1 MENHGPTPRPGP
13 RDPDSPAPQDSPAP
27 PDSPSPQDTAAPYET
42 AAYDPAAA
50 LADVGAARRAVA
62 DRLITPWWYHP
73 ALGVIIAAI
82 LLVGALDLANLIRL
96 PVALAGA
103 VGIGLLVAA
112 YQRTTGLWVDMRTL
126 GPTSR
131 RWWMAYAAVVLI
143 LTVTSLA
150 PTATGR
156 ALPTW
161 LAVLLAAAA
170 LVATIV
176 LGRRVDDAMRA
187 EIRSGAAAIPRR
199 R

>member
-1 MENHGPTPRPGP
+1 MESNGPAPRPGP
-13 RDPDSPAPQDSPAP
+13 LEPDS
-27 PDSPSPQDTAAPYET
+27 AAPY
-42 AAYDPAAA
+42 DPVAA
-50 LADVGAARRAVA
+50 LADVGDARRAVA

-73 ALGVIIAAI
+73 ALGIIIAAI
-82 LLVGALDLANLIRL
+82 LLVAALDLHNLVRL

-103 VGIGLLVAA
+103 VGIGLLVGA

-131 RWWMAYAAVVLI
+131 RWWLAYATVVLV
-143 LTVTSLA
+143 LTVASLA
-150 PTATGR
+150 PTATDR

-161 LAVLLAAAA
+161 LALLLAAVA